1 MTEILITILILVLII
16 IGIYFR
22 NKHKEDKEIQKII
35 NQSRMNADIKL
46 NNFVNLFLLEYLKI
60 ARNKKKDPYR

>member
-16 IGIYFR
+16 IGVYFR

-46 NNFVNLFLLEYLKI
+46 NNFVNLFVLEFLKL

>member
-46 NNFVNLFLLEYLKI
+46 NNFVNLFVLEFLKL

>member
-1 MTEILITILILVLII
+1 MTEILITILILILIV

-35 NQSRMNADIKL
+35 NQSRMNADIRL
-46 NNFVNLFLLEYLKI
+46 NNFVNLFVLEYWKL